1 MVDQQYPLYHPELEH
16 ESCGVGAIVDLS
28 GRATHRT
35 VDQALTIVER
45 LAHRAGSD
53 ALGTTGDGVGIM
65 TQLPHEFFTAWARE
79 EGISLGKPGDYGVGM
94 FFLPEDEV
102 GVSNTCRIFD
112 QLAVSEGI
120 PVLGWRDVPCHPAQL
135 GAGARRTMPRIR
147 QCFLKRPTGIASG
160 SDFDRRLYVLRRVF
174 EKQDTDTYICSLS
187 SRTIVYKGM
196 MLVSQLRSFYDDLQD
211 VRYVSQMAMVH
222 SRFSTNTFPSWSK
235 AHPQRMLLHNG
246 EINTIRGNH
255 DRMKAREETMRS
267 AIMGESMRRVL
278 PVVDPDGSDSQMLD
292 NTLEFLAMNGFPL
305 PLAGMVLLPEPWQGE
320 KDEKPWHDLYRCYA
334 TMMEPWDGPAAIL
347 YSDGD
352 SVCASLDRN
361 GLRPLRCALTDDRR
375 LILSSEA
382 GVLYEENAHIRRRW
396 KLKGGDVLMADLRT
410 GELLESEALKTS
422 YAKQHPYGEWVKQI
436 VRLDD
441 LPEAPVNDKI
451 DDVQILCKAFGYAYE
466 DVQDIILPMAQT
478 GQEPI
483 VSMGADE
490 PLAALSKAHPPL
502 YDYFK
507 QRFAQVTNPPIDALR
522 EACKTDCSIYIGDD
536 GNLLSHDADNCT
548 VLELP
553 SPVLTEAELQR
564 IRNIDHPSF
573 TVRAVSLLYPVNTRL
588 RQAMRDFFAACD
600 AACADGANILIL
612 SDRGVDAGH
621 LAIPSLLA
629 VSALEQH
636 LIHIKKRTK
645 VSVILESGEPRDTH
659 QLAMLI
665 AYGARAVNPYL
676 AHAVIREH
684 LDGEAIQKYNKA
696 LTAGV
701 LKIASKMGVS
711 TLQAYQSAQLFEAVG
726 LDGQF
731 VDQYFTNTPCS
742 LGGRGLH
749 DVESD
754 SRYHHDQAFRNPL
767 HAGLASV
774 GRHKLRTGEG
784 AEEHLYSPRV
794 IHLLQQAVWT
804 NDRAKFDEYAKLVEQ
819 DGPRTIRAS
828 LDFNYGVCN
837 PVPLDE
843 VEPVE
848 RIVRR
853 FKTGAMSYGSI
864 SQEAHECMAKAM
876 NHLGG
881 KSNSGEGGELPE
893 RFGTELNSAIKQVA
907 SGRFGVTREYLL
919 SAREIQIKMAQGAK
933 PGEGGHLPGAKVTES
948 VAKTRC
954 STPGISLI
962 SPPPHHD
969 IYSIEDLA
977 ELIYDLQVACHN
989 PGLCQ
994 ASSAQGAEPRNPGFR
1009 ASCANEGAKIT
1020 VKLVSSTGV
1029 GTIASGVA
1037 KAGAGGILIS
1047 GGEGGTGAAP
1057 MSSVHHAGL
1066 PWEIGLAETHQVLC
1080 RNRLRQ
1086 TVTLETDGKLMSG
1099 HDVAVALL
1107 LGAEEF
1113 GFATA
1118 PLITMGC
1125 RMMRVC
1131 HLGTCPFGVATQD
1144 PELRKR
1150 FVGKPEY
1157 VERFMIFVA
1166 QQLREI
1172 MAWLGARTVNEL
1184 VGRSDL
1190 LKMKDDAEM
1199 DLSALIGFSRNT
1211 HFQPESKYDFKLH
1224 ERMDARLVQDYAP
1237 RPRWRGPRESCPSGS
1252 AERTGASWA
1261 PPGACAFS
1269 PALLDA
1275 IHVQLT
1281 TTDRA
1286 FGALLRGER
1295 HIQAQGC
1302 GGQSFGAFLPRGQS
1316 IALYGVANDYLGKG
1330 LSGGTL
1336 AICPPA
1342 DAVWNPGDT
1351 LIGNVALYGAT
1362 SGHAFIAGMA
1372 GERFA
1377 VRNSGAWAVVEGVGD
1392 HGCEYM
1398 TGGRVVV
1405 LGPVGANFGAGMS
1418 GGIAWVLDEEGMLE
1432 RRVNGGLVRV
1442 HEVTREQAGELRQ
1455 LLEMHLE
1462 ATGSVKA
1469 EAILAD
1475 FEAWLPRFKAVISDE
1490 YLNYL
1495 SDRRSRTEGA
1505 SAVEDK
1511 TRPKPAACSSE
1522 DAGRLKGRRD

>member
-1 MVDQQYPLYHPELEH
+1 MYDQQYPLYHPELEH
-16 ESCGVGAIVDLS
+16 ESCGVGAIADLS

-65 TQLPHEFFTAWARE
+65 TRLPHEFFTAWARE
-79 EGISLGKPGDYGVGM
+79 EGINLGKPGDYGVGM

-102 GVSNTCRIFD
+102 GVQNICRIFD
-112 QLAVSEGI
+112 RLAAAEGI

-147 QCFLKRPTGIASG
+147 QCFLKRPAGIDPGA
-160 SDFDRRLYVLRRVF
+160 DFDRKLYVLRRVF

-267 AIMGESMRRVL
+267 AVMGDAMKRVL

-320 KDEKPWHDLYRCYA
+320 KEVRPWRDLYRYYA

-382 GVLYEENAHIRRRW
+382 GVLFEENAHIRRRW
-396 KLKGGDVLMADLRT
+396 KLKGGDVLMADLQT
-410 GELLESEALKTS
+410 GELLESDALKS
-422 YAKQHPYGEWVKQI
+422 HFAALHPYGEWVKQI
-436 VRLDD
+436 VRLGELPPSALRAATSLGEGGLLPPSVLRAATSLGEGGLLPPSPSGDTSLKEGGQIAP
-441 LPEAPVNDKI
+441 LPEGGGRRPGGVET
-451 DDVQILCKAFGYAYE
+451 LCKAFGYAFE
-466 DVQDIILPMAQT
+466 DIHDVILPMAST
-478 GQEPI
+478 GGEPI
-483 VSMGADE
+483 VSMGADG
-490 PLAALSKAHPPL
+490 PMAALSKAHPPL
-502 YDYFK
+502 FDYFK

-522 EACKTDCSIYIGDD
+522 EVCKTDCSIYIGDD
-536 GNLLSHDADNCT
+536 GNLLSHDAENCA

-553 SPVLTEAELQR
+553 SPVLTGEELRR
-564 IRNIDHPSF
+564 IREIDHPAF
-573 TVRAVSLLYPVNTRL
+573 KVREISLLYPVRTRL
-588 RQAMRDFFAACD
+588 RQAMRTFFAACD
-600 AACADGANILIL
+600 AACRDGVNILIL
-612 SDRGVDAGH
+612 SDRGVDADQ

-636 LIHIKKRTK
+636 LIHIKKRTA
-645 VSVILESGEPRDTH
+645 VSVLLESGEPRDTH

-676 AHAVIREH
+676 AHDIIRREC
-684 LDGEAIQKYNKA
+684 GEAGVENYNKA

-726 LDGQF
+726 LDAQF
-731 VDQYFTNTPCS
+731 VDQYFTNTPCT
-742 LGGRGLH
+742 LGGKGLH
-749 DVESD
+749 DVEAD
-754 SRYHHDQAFRNPL
+754 SRHWHDAAFQNPIR
-767 HAGLASV
+767 AGLPSV
-774 GRHKLRTGEG
+774 GRHRLRSGDQ
-784 AEEHLYSPRV
+784 AEEHLYSPEV

-804 NDRAKFDEYAKLVEQ
+804 NDRAKFDAYAARVEH

-828 LDFNYGVCN
+828 LDFRYDLCN
-837 PVPLDE
+837 PIPIEE

-848 RIVRR
+848 QIVKR
-853 FKTGAMSYGSI
+853 FRTGAMSYGSI
-864 SQEAHECMAKAM
+864 SKEAHECMAEAM
-876 NHLGG
+876 NRLGG
-881 KSNSGEGGELPE
+881 RSNSGEGGELKE
-893 RFGTELNSAIKQVA
+893 RFGTDLNSAIKQVA
-907 SGRFGVTREYLL
+907 SGRFGVTRDYLL
-919 SAREIQIKMAQGAK
+919 SAKEIQIKMAQGAK

-954 STPGISLI
+954 ATPGISLI

-977 ELIYDLQVACHN
+977 ELIYDLQ
-989 PGLCQ
+989 
-994 ASSAQGAEPRNPGFR
+994 
-1009 ASCANEGAKIT
+1009 CANEDAKVT

-1107 LGAEEF
+1107 LGAEQF

-1131 HLGTCPFGVATQD
+1131 HLGTCPFGVATQN
-1144 PELRKR
+1144 PELRRR
-1150 FVGKPEY
+1150 FVGRPEY
-1157 VERFMIFVA
+1157 VERFMIFIA
-1166 QQLREI
+1166 EQLREI
-1172 MAWLGARTVNEL
+1172 MARLGARTVDEL

-1190 LKMKDDAEM
+1190 LKMKEGAPI
-1199 DLSALIGFSRNT
+1199 DLSDLIGFARNI
-1211 HFQPESKYDFKLH
+1211 HVQPESRHDFALN
-1224 ERMDARLVQDYAP
+1224 ERADARLIQN
-1237 RPRWRGPRESCPSGS
+1237 
-1252 AERTGASWA
+1252 
-1261 PPGACAFS
+1261 
-1269 PALLDA
+1269 
-1275 IHVQLT
+1275 HVHLT

-1286 FGALLRGER
+1286 FGTLLKGER

-1302 GGQSFGAFLPRGQS
+1302 GGQSFGAFLPKGQS

-1342 DAVWNPGDT
+1342 DAVWNQSDT

-1362 SGHAFIAGMA
+1362 SGYAFIAGTA

-1398 TGGRVVV
+1398 TGGRVAV
-1405 LGPVGANFGAGMS
+1405 LGPVGDNFGAGMS
-1418 GGIAWVLDEEGMLE
+1418 GGIAWVLDEAGTLE
-1432 RRVNGGLVRV
+1432 SHINSGLVRV
-1442 HEVTREQAGELRQ
+1442 HAVTPEQAAELRQ
-1455 LLEMHLE
+1455 LLEMH
-1462 ATGSVKA
+1462 ARHTDSRRTA
-1469 EAILAD
+1469 DILAD
-1475 FEAWLPRFKAVISDE
+1475 FDAWLTKFRAVISDE
-1490 YLNYL
+1490 YLDYL
-1495 SDRRSRTEGA
+1495 NRR
-1505 SAVEDK
+1505 V
-1511 TRPKPAACSSE
+1511 
-1522 DAGRLKGRRD
+1522 

>member
-1 MVDQQYPLYHPELEH
+1 MRDRQYPLYHEEMEH
-16 ESCGVGAIVDLS
+16 ESCGVGAIADLS
-28 GRATHRT
+28 GKSTHRT
-35 VDQALTIVER
+35 VDQALSIVER

-65 TQLPHEFFTAWARE
+65 TNLPHALFAAWAQE
-79 EGISLGKPGDYGVGM
+79 EGILLGQPGDYGVGM

-102 GVSNTCRIFD
+102 GVQNICRIFE
-112 QLAVSEGI
+112 QLARSEGFQ
-120 PVLGWRDVPCHPAQL
+120 VLGWRNVPCHPAQL
-135 GAGARRTMPRIR
+135 GAGARRTMPCIR
-147 QCFLKRPTGIASG
+147 QCFLKRPEEIAAG
-160 SDFDRRLYVLRRVF
+160 QDFDRRLYVLRRLF

-187 SRTIVYKGM
+187 CRTIVYKGM

-211 VRYVSQMAMVH
+211 VRYVSRMAMVH

-267 AIMGESMRRVL
+267 PVMGEEMQRVL
-278 PVVDPDGSDSQMLD
+278 PVIQEEGSDSQMLD
-292 NTLEFLAMNGFPL
+292 NTLEFLHMNGLPL
-305 PLAGMVLLPEPWQGE
+305 SLAGMILLPEPWQGQN
-320 KDEKPWHDLYRCYA
+320 KQTPWRDLYRYYA

-352 SVCASLDRN
+352 TVCASLDRN
-361 GLRPLRCALTDDRR
+361 GLRPLRCALTDDKR

-382 GVLYEENAHIRRRW
+382 GVLFEENAHIVRRW
-396 KLKGGDVLMADLRT
+396 KLKSGDVLEANLHT
-410 GELLESEALKTS
+410 GELLESEAVKTR
-422 YAKQHPYGEWVKQI
+422 YAEAWPYSDWMKHM

-441 LPEAPVNDKI
+441 LPPEEKTPAALDKES
-451 DDVQILCKAFGYAYE
+451 QTRLCRAFHCTFE
-466 DVQDIILPMAQT
+466 DVQDILLPMAKN
-478 GQEPI
+478 GAEPI

-490 PLAALSKAHPPL
+490 PIAALSKTHPSL
-502 YDYFK
+502 FDYFK

-522 EACKTDCSIYIGDD
+522 EEIKTDCSIYVGDD
-536 GNLLSHDADNCT
+536 GNLLSDGADNCT

-553 SPVLTEAELQR
+553 SPVLTEQELAR
-564 IRNIDHPSF
+564 IRRMDHPAF
-573 TVRAVSLLYPVNTRL
+573 AVRTVSLLYEKDQSL
-588 RQAMRDFFAACD
+588 RQALDGFFAVCDQACRD
-600 AACADGANILIL
+600 KINILVL
-612 SDRGVDAGH
+612 SDRGVDADH

-636 LIHIKKRTK
+636 LIRIKKRTA
-645 VSVILESGEPRDTH
+645 VSVILESGEPRDVH
-659 QLAMLI
+659 HLALLI

-676 AHAVIREH
+676 AHDCIRSLCQKGRIDKTPEEAVS
-684 LDGEAIQKYNKA
+684 DYNKA

-726 LDGQF
+726 LDGQM
-731 VDQYFTNTPCS
+731 VDTFFSNTPHV
-742 LGGRGLH
+742 LGGTDLSK
-749 DVESD
+749 VEAD
-754 SRYHHDQAFRNPL
+754 SRFHHQAAF
-767 HAGLASV
+767 AGLSAGLPSI
-774 GRHKLRTGEG
+774 GAHKLRTGEG
-784 AEEHLYSPRV
+784 TEEHLYSPET

-804 NDRAKFDEYAKLVEQ
+804 DSRDLFDQYAERVENE
-819 DGPRTIRAS
+819 GPRTIRSMLTFRYEACR
-828 LDFNYGVCN
+828 GI
-837 PVPLDE
+837 PLDQ
-843 VEPVE
+843 VESAAE
-848 RIVRR
+848 IVKR
-853 FKTGAMSYGSI
+853 FRTGAMSYGSI
-864 SQEAHECMAKAM
+864 SQEAHECMARAM

-881 KSNSGEGGELPE
+881 RSNSGEGGELPE
-893 RFGTELNSAIKQVA
+893 RYGTNLNSAIKQVA

-919 SAREIQIKMAQGAK
+919 SAKEIQIKMAQGAK
-933 PGEGGHLPGAKVTES
+933 PGEGGHLPGAKVTGS

-977 ELIYDLQVACHN
+977 ELIYDLQ
-989 PGLCQ
+989 
-994 ASSAQGAEPRNPGFR
+994 
-1009 ASCANEGAKIT
+1009 CANEQAKIT

-1066 PWEIGLAETHQVLC
+1066 PWEIGLAEAHQVLC

-1086 TVTLETDGKLMSG
+1086 KVTLETDGKLMTG
-1099 HDVAVALL
+1099 HDVMVALL

-1131 HLGTCPFGVATQD
+1131 HLGTCPFGIATQN

-1150 FVGKPEY
+1150 FAGKPEY
-1157 VERFMIFVA
+1157 VERFMLFIA
-1166 QQLREI
+1166 EQLREI
-1172 MAWLGARTVNEL
+1172 MAGLGARTVNEL

-1190 LKMKDDAEM
+1190 LKMKPDAAM
-1199 DLSALIGFSRNT
+1199 DLSDLIGFARNT
-1211 HFQPESKYDFKLH
+1211 HSQPEAKHDFHL
-1224 ERMDARLVQDYAP
+1224 
-1237 RPRWRGPRESCPSGS
+1237 S
-1252 AERTGASWA
+1252 ERTDIRL
-1261 PPGACAFS
+1261 FQN
-1269 PALLDA
+1269 
-1275 IHVQLT
+1275 HVQLM

-1286 FGALLRGER
+1286 FGSMLKGDRCV
-1295 HIQAQGC
+1295 QAQGC
-1302 GGQSFGAFLPRGQS
+1302 GGQSFGAFLPAGQE
-1316 IALYGVANDYLGKG
+1316 ITLYGVANDYLGKG
-1330 LSGGTL
+1330 LSGGTI
-1336 AICPPA
+1336 AVCPPV
-1342 DAVWNPGDT
+1342 DSLWKPEDT

-1362 SGHAFIAGMA
+1362 SGYTFIAGRA

-1377 VRNSGAWAVVEGVGD
+1377 VRNSGVRAVVEGLGD

-1398 TGGRVVV
+1398 TGGRVAV
-1405 LGPVGANFGAGMS
+1405 LGKVGDNFAAGMS
-1418 GGIAWVLDEEGMLE
+1418 GGIAWVLDEYDTLKNCLNPGHVKMYPVPPDQANELNRLLQM
-1432 RRVNGGLVRV
+1432 
-1442 HEVTREQAGELRQ
+1442 HEK
-1455 LLEMHLE
+1455 
-1462 ATGSVKA
+1462 ATGSKLVK
-1469 EAILAD
+1469 EILSD
-1475 FEAWLPRFKAVISDE
+1475 FEAWLPKFRAVISDE

-1495 SDRRSRTEGA
+1495 KGA
-1505 SAVEDK
+1505 
-1511 TRPKPAACSSE
+1511 
-1522 DAGRLKGRRD
+1522 

>member
-1 MVDQQYPLYHPELEH
+1 MYDQQYPLYHPEMEH
-16 ESCGVGAIVDLS
+16 ESCGVGAVVDLS

-65 TQLPHEFFTAWARE
+65 TQLPHEFFSAWARE
-79 EGISLGKPGDYGVGM
+79 EGISLEGPGDYGVGM

-102 GVSNTCRIFD
+102 ASQNVCRIFD
-112 QLAVSEGI
+112 QLAASEGMA
-120 PVLGWRDVPCHPAQL
+120 VLGWRDVPCHPAQL

-147 QCFLKRPTGIASG
+147 QCFIKRPQDAERGI
-160 SDFDRRLYVLRRVF
+160 DFDRRLYVLRRVF

-187 SRTIVYKGM
+187 SRTVVYKGM

-211 VRYVSQMAMVH
+211 VRYVSKMAMVH

-235 AHPQRMLLHNG
+235 AHPQRFLLHNG

-267 AIMGESMRRVL
+267 AVMGDAMKRVL
-278 PVVDPDGSDSQMLD
+278 PVVEEGGSDSQMLD

-320 KDEKPWHDLYRCYA
+320 REEKPWHDLYRYYA

-347 YSDGD
+347 YSDGE

-361 GLRPLRCALTDDRR
+361 GLRPLRCAVTDDGR

-382 GVLYEENAHIRRRW
+382 GVLFEENAHIRRRW
-396 KLKGGDVLMADLRT
+396 KLKSGDVLMADLKS
-410 GELLESEALKTS
+410 GKLLESEALKTHFAS
-422 YAKQHPYGEWVKQI
+422 LHPYGEWVKNI
-436 VRLDD
+436 VGLDD
-441 LPEAPVNDKI
+441 LPAAPAPGGETDT
-451 DDVQILCKAFGYAYE
+451 QTLLRAFGYAWEDIE
-466 DVQDIILPMAQT
+466 DVILPMAEK

-490 PLAALSKAHPPL
+490 PLAALSKCHPPL

-522 EACKTDCSIYIGDD
+522 EKCKTDCSIYIGDD
-536 GNLLSHDADNCT
+536 GNLLSGEMDNCT

-553 SPVLTEAELQR
+553 SPVLTGEELER
-564 IRNIDHPSF
+564 IRRIDHPAFSV
-573 TVRAVSLLYPVNTRL
+573 TEISLLYPVDTRL
-588 RQAMRDFFAACD
+588 GRAMGDFFAKCD
-600 AACADGANILIL
+600 RACADGANILIL
-612 SDRGVDAGH
+612 SDKGVDASH

-636 LIHIKKRTK
+636 LIHVKKRTK

-659 QLAMLI
+659 HLAMLI
-665 AYGARAVNPYL
+665 AYGARAVCPYL
-676 AHAVIREH
+676 AHAVIRESMG
-684 LDGEAIQKYNKA
+684 DEGVESYDRA

-731 VDQYFTNTPCS
+731 VEKYFTNTPCT
-742 LGGRGLH
+742 LGGKGLH
-749 DVESD
+749 DVEEG
-754 SRYHHDQAFRNPL
+754 SRFYHRAAFESAVER
-767 HAGLASV
+767 GLPSV
-774 GRHKLRTGEG
+774 GRHRLRTGEG

-794 IHLLQQAVWT
+794 IHLLQQAAWT
-804 NDRAKFDEYAKLVEQ
+804 NDRAKFDEYAALVENE
-819 DGPRTIRAS
+819 GPRTIRS
-828 LDFNYGVCN
+828 MLDFRYEVCRS
-837 PVPLDE
+837 VPLDE
-843 VEPVE
+843 VEPTE
-848 RIVRR
+848 SIVKR

-864 SQEAHECMAKAM
+864 SREAHECMARAM

-893 RFGTELNSAIKQVA
+893 RYGTELNSAIKQVA

-919 SAREIQIKMAQGAK
+919 SAKEIQIKMAQGAK

-948 VAKTRC
+948 VARTRC

-977 ELIYDLQVACHN
+977 ELIYDLQCVGEDA
-989 PGLCQ
+989 
-994 ASSAQGAEPRNPGFR
+994 R
-1009 ASCANEGAKIT
+1009 IT

-1057 MSSVHHAGL
+1057 LSSVHHAGL

-1086 TVTLETDGKLMSG
+1086 TVTLETDGKLMTG

-1131 HLGTCPFGVATQD
+1131 QVGTCPFGVATQD

-1150 FVGKPEY
+1150 FRGRPEY
-1157 VERFMIFVA
+1157 VERFMVFVA

-1172 MAWLGARTVNEL
+1172 MARLGARTVNEL

-1190 LKMKDDAEM
+1190 LKMKDGAEM
-1199 DLSALIGFSRNT
+1199 DLGALIGFARNT
-1211 HFQPESKYDFKLH
+1211 HVQAEARHDFKLH
-1224 ERMDARLVQDYAP
+1224 ERMDARLIQD
-1237 RPRWRGPRESCPSGS
+1237 
-1252 AERTGASWA
+1252 
-1261 PPGACAFS
+1261 
-1269 PALLDA
+1269 
-1275 IHVQLT
+1275 HVQLT

-1286 FGALLRGER
+1286 FGTLLKGDR

-1302 GGQSFGAFLPRGQS
+1302 GGQSFGAFLPKGQS
-1316 IALYGVANDYLGKG
+1316 ITLYGVANDYLGKG

-1336 AICPPA
+1336 AVCPSA
-1342 DAVWNPGDT
+1342 DAVWNGSDA

-1362 SGHAFIAGMA
+1362 SGYAFIAGTA

-1398 TGGRVVV
+1398 TGGRVAV
-1405 LGPVGANFGAGMS
+1405 LGVVGDNFGAGMS
-1418 GGIAWVLDEEGMLE
+1418 GGIAWVLDEDGKLE
-1432 RRVNGGLVRV
+1432 SRINGGLVKA
-1442 HEVTREQAGELRQ
+1442 HAVTKEQSGELKGLLEKHFEMTGSAKAGE
-1455 LLEMHLE
+1455 
-1462 ATGSVKA
+1462 
-1469 EAILAD
+1469 ILSD
-1475 FEAWLPRFKAVISDE
+1475 FEAWLPRFRAVISDE
-1490 YLNYL
+1490 YLSCL
-1495 SDRRSRTEGA
+1495 
-1505 SAVEDK
+1505 
-1511 TRPKPAACSSE
+1511 
-1522 DAGRLKGRRD
+1522 GRRE

>member
-1 MVDQQYPLYHPELEH
+1 MYDQQYPLYHPELEH

-65 TQLPHEFFTAWARE
+65 TRLPYEFFTAWARE

-102 GVSNTCRIFD
+102 GVSNICRIFD

-120 PVLGWRDVPCHPAQL
+120 SVLGWRDVPCHPAQL

-147 QCFLKRPTGIASG
+147 QCFLKRPADVAPGV
-160 SDFDRRLYVLRRVF
+160 DFDRKLYILRRVF

-235 AHPQRMLLHNG
+235 AHPQRFLLHNG

-267 AIMGESMRRVL
+267 AVMGESMRRVL
-278 PVVDPDGSDSQMLD
+278 PVVDPNGSDSQMLD

-320 KDEKPWHDLYRCYA
+320 KDQKPWHDLYRYYA

-361 GLRPLRCALTDDRR
+361 GLRPLRCAMTDDRR

-382 GVLYEENAHIRRRW
+382 GVLFEENAHIRRRW
-396 KLKGGDVLMADLRT
+396 KLKGGDVLMANLHT
-410 GELLESEALKTS
+410 GELLESEALKFRF
-422 YAKQHPYGEWVKQI
+422 AKERPYGEWVKQI

-441 LPEAPVNDKI
+441 LPAACSKGKV
-451 DDVQILCKAFGYAYE
+451 DDAETLCKAFGYAYE
-466 DVQDIILPMAQT
+466 DVQDVILPMAET

-522 EACKTDCSIYIGDD
+522 EECKTDCSIYIGDD
-536 GNLLSHDADNCT
+536 GNLLSHDSDNCT

-553 SPVLTEAELQR
+553 SPVLTEAELWR
-564 IRNIDHPSF
+564 IRDFDHPAF
-573 TVRAVSLLYPVNTRL
+573 KVREISLLYPVKTRL

-600 AACADGANILIL
+600 TACAGGANILIL
-612 SDRGVDAGH
+612 SDRGVAAGH

-665 AYGARAVNPYL
+665 AYGARAVCPYL
-676 AHAVIREH
+676 AHAVIREN
-684 LDGEAIQKYNKA
+684 LSPNAIENYNQA

-711 TLQAYQSAQLFEAVG
+711 TLQAYQSAQLFETVG
-726 LDGQF
+726 LDEQF
-731 VDQYFTNTPCS
+731 VDQYFTNTPTT
-742 LGGRGLH
+742 LGGKGLH
-749 DVESD
+749 DVEAD
-754 SRYHHDQAFRNPL
+754 SRYWHDQAFLNPIQASL
-767 HAGLASV
+767 PSV
-774 GRHKLRTGEG
+774 GRHKLRTGEN
-784 AEEHLYSPRV
+784 AEEHLYSPKV

-804 NDRAKFDEYAKLVEQ
+804 DDKAKFDEYAALVERE
-819 DGPRTIRAS
+819 GPRTIRAS
-828 LDFNYGVCN
+828 LDFNYEVCQ
-837 PVPLDE
+837 PVPIDE
-843 VEPVE
+843 VEPVGS
-848 RIVRR
+848 IVRR

-864 SQEAHECMAKAM
+864 SQEAHECMAVAM
-876 NHLGG
+876 NRLGG
-881 KSNSGEGGELPE
+881 RSNSGEGGELPE

-907 SGRFGVTREYLL
+907 SGRFGVTRDYLL
-919 SAREIQIKMAQGAK
+919 SAKEIQIKMAQGAK

-977 ELIYDLQVACHN
+977 ELIYDLQCT
-989 PGLCQ
+989 
-994 ASSAQGAEPRNPGFR
+994 
-1009 ASCANEGAKIT
+1009 NEDAKIT

-1131 HLGTCPFGVATQD
+1131 QLGTCPFGVATQN

-1150 FVGKPEY
+1150 FIGKPEY

-1172 MAWLGARTVNEL
+1172 MAKLGARTVNEL

-1190 LKMKDDAEM
+1190 LKMKDGSLM

-1211 HFQPESKYDFKLH
+1211 HVQPESRHDFRLQ
-1224 ERMDARLVQDYAP
+1224 ERMDARLLQN
-1237 RPRWRGPRESCPSGS
+1237 
-1252 AERTGASWA
+1252 
-1261 PPGACAFS
+1261 
-1269 PALLDA
+1269 
-1275 IHVQLT
+1275 HVQLT

-1286 FGALLRGER
+1286 FGTLLKGER

-1302 GGQSFGAFLPRGQS
+1302 GGQSFGAFLPKGQS
-1316 IALYGVANDYLGKG
+1316 VALYGVANDYLGKG

-1342 DAVWNPGDT
+1342 DAVWNPRDT

-1362 SGHAFIAGMA
+1362 SGYAFIAGMA

-1398 TGGRVVV
+1398 TGGRVAV
-1405 LGPVGANFGAGMS
+1405 LGSVGDNFGAGMS
-1418 GGIAWVLDEEGMLE
+1418 GGIAWVLDEDGTLE
-1432 RRVNGGLVRV
+1432 QHINSGLVKV
-1442 HEVTREQAGELRQ
+1442 HDLPHEQAVELRQ
-1455 LLEMHLE
+1455 LLEMHARHTDSCRAME
-1462 ATGSVKA
+1462 
-1469 EAILAD
+1469 ILAD
-1475 FEAWLPRFKAVISDE
+1475 FEKWLPCFKAVISDE
-1490 YLNYL
+1490 YLDYL
-1495 SDRRSRTEGA
+1495 SRREA
-1505 SAVEDK
+1505 
-1511 TRPKPAACSSE
+1511 
-1522 DAGRLKGRRD
+1522 

>member
-1 MVDQQYPLYHPELEH
+1 MYDRQYPLYHPELEH

-35 VDQALTIVER
+35 VDQALRIVER

-65 TQLPHEFFTAWARE
+65 TQLPHALFRAWAQE
-79 EGISLGKPGDYGVGM
+79 EGISLGSPGDYGVGM

-102 GVSNTCRIFD
+102 GIQNVCRIFE
-112 QLAVSEGI
+112 QLAATEGLN
-120 PVLGWRDVPCHPAQL
+120 VLGWRDVPCHPAQL

-147 QCFLKRPTGIASG
+147 QCFLKRPGDVLPG
-160 SDFDRRLYVLRRVF
+160 VDFDRRLYVLRRVF

-196 MLVSQLRSFYDDLQD
+196 MLVAQLRSFYDDLQD
-211 VRYVSQMAMVH
+211 VRFVSQMAMVH

-235 AHPQRMLLHNG
+235 AHPQRFLLHNG

-267 AIMGESMRRVL
+267 AMMGDSMKRVL
-278 PVVDPDGSDSQMLD
+278 PVVDEGGSDSQMLD

-305 PLAGMVLLPEPWQGE
+305 PLAGMVLLPEPWQNSKTE
-320 KDEKPWHDLYRCYA
+320 TPWRDLYRYYA

-347 YSDGD
+347 YSDGNC
-352 SVCASLDRN
+352 VCASLDRN
-361 GLRPLRCALTDDRR
+361 GLRPLRCATTDDNR

-382 GVLYEENAHIRRRW
+382 GVLFEENAHIRRRW
-396 KLKGGDVLMADLRT
+396 KLKAGDVLMADLKT
-410 GELLESEALKTS
+410 GLLLESDALKTS
-422 YAKQHPYGEWVKQI
+422 FARQYPYGEWVKQI
-436 VRLDD
+436 VRLEQLPPSALRAATSFGEGDKEGSLTEGAGAKRPRESAGPD
-441 LPEAPVNDKI
+441 LDT
-451 DDVQILCKAFGYAYE
+451 LCRAFGYAWE
-466 DVQDIILPMAQT
+466 DVQDVVLPMAES
-478 GQEPI
+478 GAEPI

-490 PLAALSKAHPPL
+490 PIAALSKAHPSL
-502 YDYFK
+502 FDYFK

-522 EACKTDCSIYIGDD
+522 EACKTDETIYIGDD
-536 GNLLSHDADNCT
+536 GNLLSRDPDNCA

-553 SPVLTEAELQR
+553 TPVLTEEELQR
-564 IRNIDHPSF
+564 IRAIDHPAF
-573 TVRAVSLLYPVNTRL
+573 CVGEVSLLYPKEQRL
-588 RQAMRDFFAACD
+588 RAALGNFFRACD
-600 AACADGANILIL
+600 AACQDGVNILIL
-612 SDRGVDAGH
+612 SDRGLDADR

-636 LIHIKKRTK
+636 LIRIKKRTA
-645 VSVILESGEPRDTH
+645 VSVILESGEPRDVH
-659 QLAMLI
+659 HMAMLV
-665 AYGARAVNPYL
+665 AFGARAVNPYL
-676 AHAVIREH
+676 AHDVIREQ
-684 LDGEAIQKYNKA
+684 LSEEAIPNYNRA
-696 LTAGV
+696 LTAGI

-726 LDGQF
+726 LDETF
-731 VDQYFTNTPCS
+731 VAQYFTNTPCV
-742 LGGRGLH
+742 LGGVNLST
-749 DVESD
+749 VEAD
-754 SRYHHDQAFRNPL
+754 SRFHHDSAFLDPVR
-767 HAGLASV
+767 AGLPSV
-774 GRHKLRTGEG
+774 GRHRLRTGEG
-784 AEEHLYSPRV
+784 AEEHLYSPQV
-794 IHLLQQAVWT
+794 IHALQQAVWT
-804 NDRAKFDEYAKLVEQ
+804 DDAAKFDEYAALVEN
-819 DGPRTIRAS
+819 DGPRTIS
-828 LDFNYGVCN
+828 GMLDFNYDVCN
-837 PVPLDE
+837 SISLDE

-848 RIVRR
+848 DIVKR
-853 FKTGAMSYGSI
+853 FRTGAMSYGSI
-864 SQEAHECMAKAM
+864 SQEAHECMAIAM
-876 NHLGG
+876 NRLGG
-881 KSNSGEGGELPE
+881 RSNSGEGGELPE

-907 SGRFGVTREYLL
+907 SGRFGVTRDYLL

-977 ELIYDLQVACHN
+977 ELIYDLQ
-989 PGLCQ
+989 
-994 ASSAQGAEPRNPGFR
+994 
-1009 ASCANEGAKIT
+1009 CANEDAKIT

-1066 PWEIGLAETHQVLC
+1066 PWEIGLAESHQVLC
-1080 RNRLRQ
+1080 RNGLRQ
-1086 TVTLETDGKLMSG
+1086 TVTLETDGKLMTG

-1107 LGAEEF
+1107 LGAEQF

-1131 HLGTCPFGVATQD
+1131 HLGTCPFGVATQN

-1150 FVGKPEY
+1150 FIGKPEY
-1157 VERFMIFVA
+1157 VERFMRFIA
-1166 QQLREI
+1166 GQLREI
-1172 MAWLGARTVNEL
+1172 MAKLGAKTVDEL

-1190 LKMKDDAEM
+1190 LKMKDGSAM
-1199 DLSALIGFSRNT
+1199 DLSGLIGFARNI
-1211 HFQPESKYDFKLH
+1211 HFRAESKHGFALH
-1224 ERMDARLVQDYAP
+1224 ERTDARLIQN
-1237 RPRWRGPRESCPSGS
+1237 
-1252 AERTGASWA
+1252 
-1261 PPGACAFS
+1261 
-1269 PALLDA
+1269 
-1275 IHVQLT
+1275 HVQLT

-1286 FGALLRGER
+1286 FGTLLKGER
-1295 HIQAQGC
+1295 SIQAQGC
-1302 GGQSFGAFLPRGQS
+1302 GGQSFGAFLPKGQS
-1316 IALYGVANDYLGKG
+1316 VALYGVANDYLGKG

-1336 AICPPA
+1336 AVCPPV
-1342 DAVWNPGDT
+1342 DAVWNENDT

-1362 SGHAFIAGMA
+1362 SGYAFIAGMA

-1398 TGGRVVV
+1398 TGGRVAV
-1405 LGPVGANFGAGMS
+1405 LGPVGDNFGAGMS
-1418 GGIAWVLDEEGMLE
+1418 GGIAWVLDADGALAGCI
-1432 RRVNGGLVRV
+1432 NGGLV
-1442 HEVTREQAGELRQ
+1442 HLYDVTPEQAKELHR
-1455 LLEMHLE
+1455 LLEAH
-1462 ATGSVKA
+1462 AQYTNSRKA
-1469 EAILAD
+1469 VTILSAFD
-1475 FEAWLPRFKAVISDE
+1475 LWLKRFKAVISDE
-1490 YLNYL
+1490 YLRYIK
-1495 SDRRSRTEGA
+1495 EG
-1505 SAVEDK
+1505 
-1511 TRPKPAACSSE
+1511 
-1522 DAGRLKGRRD
+1522 

>member
-1 MVDQQYPLYHPELEH
+1 MRDQFYPLYRPEMEH
-16 ESCGVGAIVDLS
+16 ESCGVGAVVDLN

-65 TQLPHEFFTAWARE
+65 TQLPHQLFQVWARE
-79 EGISLGKPGDYGVGM
+79 EGISLGRPGDYGVGM
-94 FFLPEDEV
+94 FFFPEDEV
-102 GVSNTCRIFD
+102 AVSNIRRIFE
-112 QLAVSEGI
+112 QLAVSEGLD
-120 PVLGWRDVPCHPAQL
+120 VLGWRSVPCHPAQL
-135 GAGARRTMPRIR
+135 GAGARRTMPQIL
-147 QCFLKRPTGIASG
+147 QCFLKRPGDVMPGI
-160 SDFDRRLYVLRRVF
+160 DFDRRLYVLRRVF

-196 MLVSQLRSFYDDLQD
+196 MLVGQLRSFYDDLQD
-211 VRYVSQMAMVH
+211 ARYMSRMAMVH

-235 AHPQRMLLHNG
+235 AHPQRFLLHNG

-267 AIMGESMRRVL
+267 AVMGDSMRRVL
-278 PVVDPDGSDSQMLD
+278 PVVDSEGSDSQMLD

-305 PLAGMVLLPEPWQGE
+305 PLAGMILLPEPWQGE
-320 KDEKPWHDLYRCYA
+320 RERKPWHDLYRYYA

-347 YSDGD
+347 YSDGE

-361 GLRPLRCALTDDRR
+361 GLRPLRCALTDDNR

-382 GVLYEENAHIRRRW
+382 GVLFEENAHIRRRW
-396 KLKGGDVLMADLRT
+396 KLKAGDVLMADLKS
-410 GELLESEALKTS
+410 GELLESEALKRHF
-422 YAKQHPYGEWVKQI
+422 AQMNPYDRWVRQI
-436 VRLDD
+436 VRLED
-441 LPEAPVNDKI
+441 LPEVITQAGTNDI
-451 DDVQILCKAFGYAYE
+451 DALLKAFGYAFE
-466 DVQDIILPMAQT
+466 DVRDVVLPMAELGT
-478 GQEPI
+478 EPI

-502 YDYFK
+502 FDYFK

-536 GNLLSHDADNCT
+536 GNLLSQDPDNCA

-553 SPVLTEAELQR
+553 TPVLTEEELEKVR
-564 IRNIDHPSF
+564 SIHHPAF
-573 TVRAVSLLYPVNTRL
+573 HVRTVSLLYPVKTRL
-588 RQAMRDFFAACD
+588 RQALKSFFEACD
-600 AACADGANILIL
+600 AACRDGVNILIL
-612 SDRGVDAGH
+612 SDRGVDEGH

-636 LIHIKKRTK
+636 LIHIKKRTA
-645 VSVILESGEPRDTH
+645 VSVVLESGEPRDTH
-659 QLAMLI
+659 QLAMLV

-676 AHAVIREH
+676 AHDIIRREC
-684 LDGEAIQKYNKA
+684 GFAGIQKYNEA
-696 LTAGV
+696 LVAGI

-726 LDGQF
+726 LDRQF
-731 VDQYFTNTPCS
+731 VDQYFTNTPVA
-742 LGGRGLH
+742 LGGRNLSE
-749 DVESD
+749 VEAD
-754 SRYHHDQAFRNPL
+754 SRYHHDRAFGDPL
-767 HAGLASV
+767 GQGLSSV
-774 GRHKLRTGEG
+774 GRHKLRTGPQ
-784 AEEHLYSPRV
+784 AEEHLYSPEV

-804 NDRAKFDEYAKLVEQ
+804 NDRAKFDEYALKVAS

-828 LDFNYGVCN
+828 LDFRYDLCQ
-837 PVPLDE
+837 PISLSE
-843 VEPVE
+843 VESVE
-848 RIVRR
+848 QILRR
-853 FKTGAMSYGSI
+853 FRTGAMSYGSI
-864 SQEAHECMAKAM
+864 SQEAHECLAKAM

-881 KSNSGEGGELPE
+881 RSNSGEGGELRE
-893 RFGTELNSAIKQVA
+893 RFGTALNSAIKQVA
-907 SGRFGVTREYLL
+907 SGRFGVTRDYLL

-933 PGEGGHLPGAKVTES
+933 PGEGGHLPGAKVTKQ
-948 VAKTRC
+948 VAETRC
-954 STPGISLI
+954 ATPGISLI

-977 ELIYDLQVACHN
+977 ELIYDLQ
-989 PGLCQ
+989 
-994 ASSAQGAEPRNPGFR
+994 
-1009 ASCANEGAKIT
+1009 CANEDAKVT

-1080 RNRLRQ
+1080 RNGLRQ

-1118 PLITMGC
+1118 PLIALGC

-1131 HLGTCPFGVATQD
+1131 QLGTCPFGVATQD
-1144 PELRKR
+1144 PVLRRR

-1157 VERFMIFVA
+1157 VERFMIFIA

-1172 MAWLGARTVNEL
+1172 MARLGARTVDEL

-1190 LKMKDDAEM
+1190 LRMKADAPL
-1199 DLSALIGFSRNT
+1199 DLSDLIGFARNI
-1211 HFQPESKYDFKLH
+1211 HVQGEARHDFRLY
-1224 ERMDARLVQDYAP
+1224 ERTDARLIQD
-1237 RPRWRGPRESCPSGS
+1237 
-1252 AERTGASWA
+1252 
-1261 PPGACAFS
+1261 
-1269 PALLDA
+1269 
-1275 IHVQLT
+1275 HVQLT

-1286 FGALLRGER
+1286 FGTLLKGDR

-1302 GGQSFGAFLPRGQS
+1302 GGQSFGAFLPKGQS
-1316 IALYGVANDYLGKG
+1316 ITLYGVANDYLGKG

-1336 AICPPA
+1336 AIRPPV
-1342 DAVWNPGDT
+1342 DAVWDRRDV
-1351 LIGNVALYGAT
+1351 LIGNVSLYGAT
-1362 SGHAFIAGMA
+1362 SGYAFIAGMA

-1398 TGGRVVV
+1398 TGGRVAV
-1405 LGPVGANFGAGMS
+1405 LGSVGDNFGAGMS
-1418 GGIAWVLDEEGMLE
+1418 GGIAWVLDAEGTLAE
-1432 RRVNGGLVRV
+1432 HINGGLVNV
-1442 HEVTREQAGELRQ
+1442 HELTHEQTVELRG
-1455 LLEMHLE
+1455 LMEMHVRY
-1462 ATGSVKA
+1462 TDSRIGMD
-1469 EAILAD
+1469 ILAN
-1475 FEAWLPRFKAVISDE
+1475 FESYLPKFRAVISDE
-1490 YLNYL
+1490 YL
-1495 SDRRSRTEGA
+1495 DH
-1505 SAVEDK
+1505 
-1511 TRPKPAACSSE
+1511 
-1522 DAGRLKGRRD
+1522 LKGRV

>member
-1 MVDQQYPLYHPELEH
+1 MYDPHYPLYHPELEH

-65 TQLPHEFFTAWARE
+65 TRLPHEFFTAWARE
-79 EGISLGKPGDYGVGM
+79 EGIYLGKPGDYGVGM

-102 GVSNTCRIFD
+102 GVQNICRIFD
-112 QLAVSEGI
+112 RLAASEGLC
-120 PVLGWRDVPCHPAQL
+120 VLGWRDVPCHPAQL

-147 QCFLKRPTGIASG
+147 QCFLKRPADINPGV
-160 SDFDRRLYVLRRVF
+160 DFDRRLYILRRVF

-187 SRTIVYKGM
+187 SRTVVYKGM

-211 VRYVSQMAMVH
+211 VRFVSQMAMVH

-235 AHPQRMLLHNG
+235 AHPQRFLLHNG

-267 AIMGESMRRVL
+267 AVMEDAMKRVL
-278 PVVDPDGSDSQMLD
+278 PVVDPEGSDSQMLD
-292 NTLEFLAMNGFPL
+292 NTLEFLAMNGFAL

-320 KDEKPWHDLYRCYA
+320 KEAKPWNGLYRYYA

-382 GVLYEENAHIRRRW
+382 GVLFEESAHIRRRW

-410 GELLESEALKTS
+410 GALLESDALK
-422 YAKQHPYGEWVKQI
+422 AQFAGAHPYGEWVRQI
-436 VRLDD
+436 VRLED
-441 LPEAPVNDKI
+441 LPEARIETRI
-451 DDVQILCKAFGYAYE
+451 DDVEALCKAFGYAWE
-466 DVQDIILPMAQT
+466 DVQDVILPMAET

-490 PLAALSKAHPPL
+490 PIAALSKAHPPL
-502 YDYFK
+502 FDYFK

-522 EACKTDCSIYIGDD
+522 EACKTDCTIYIGDD
-536 GNLLSHDADNCT
+536 GNLLSHDPDNCT

-564 IRNIDHPSF
+564 IRAIDHPAF
-573 TVRAVSLLYPVNTRL
+573 RVREISLLYPVKTRL
-588 RQAMRDFFAACD
+588 RQAMQDFFAACD
-600 AACADGANILIL
+600 AELVLQGDAEHVAAPIRRHMAADCRRYKGDAEHVAAPIRRHMAADCRRYKGDAACGEGANILIL
-612 SDRGVDAGH
+612 SDRGVDAEH

-676 AHAVIREH
+676 AHALIREN
-684 LDGEAIQKYNKA
+684 LSEAAVENYDKA

-731 VDQYFTNTPCS
+731 VDQFFTNTPVA
-742 LGGRGLH
+742 LGGKGLH
-749 DVESD
+749 DVEAD
-754 SRYHHDQAFRNPL
+754 SRYYHDQAFMQSEAGPSGNPVQN
-767 HAGLASV
+767 GLTSV
-774 GRHKLRTGEG
+774 GRHKLRTGPE

-794 IHLLQQAVWT
+794 IHTLQQAVWT
-804 NDRAKFDEYAKLVEQ
+804 DNRAKFDEYAALVEN
-819 DGPRTIRAS
+819 DCPRTIRAM
-828 LDFNYGVCN
+828 LDFRYEVCT
-837 PVPLDE
+837 PVPLEE
-843 VEPVE
+843 VEPAE
-848 RIVRR
+848 QIVKR
-853 FKTGAMSYGSI
+853 FRTGAMSYGSI
-864 SQEAHECMAKAM
+864 SREAHECMAVAM
-876 NHLGG
+876 NRLGG
-881 KSNSGEGGELPE
+881 RSNSGEGGELPE

-907 SGRFGVTREYLL
+907 SGRFGVTRNYLL
-919 SAREIQIKMAQGAK
+919 SAKEIQIKMAQGAK

-948 VAKTRC
+948 VARTRC

-977 ELIYDLQVACHN
+977 ELIYDLQ
-989 PGLCQ
+989 
-994 ASSAQGAEPRNPGFR
+994 
-1009 ASCANEGAKIT
+1009 CANEDAKVT

-1066 PWEIGLAETHQVLC
+1066 PWEIGLAEAHQVLC

-1107 LGAEEF
+1107 LGAEQF

-1118 PLITMGC
+1118 PLIAMGC

-1166 QQLREI
+1166 MQLREI
-1172 MAWLGARTVNEL
+1172 MAKLGARTVDEL

-1190 LKMKDDAEM
+1190 LKMKDDASTIRKSFREM
-1199 DLSALIGFSRNT
+1199 DLSALIGFARNT
-1211 HFQPESKYDFKLH
+1211 HFQSESRHDFRLH
-1224 ERMDARLVQDYAP
+1224 ERTDARLIQ
-1237 RPRWRGPRESCPSGS
+1237 S
-1252 AERTGASWA
+1252 
-1261 PPGACAFS
+1261 
-1269 PALLDA
+1269 
-1275 IHVQLT
+1275 HVQLT

-1286 FGALLRGER
+1286 FGTLLKGER

-1302 GGQSFGAFLPRGQS
+1302 GGQSFGAFLPKGQS

-1342 DAVWNPGDT
+1342 DAVWNPNDT

-1362 SGHAFIAGMA
+1362 GGYAFIAGMA

-1398 TGGRVVV
+1398 TGGRVAV
-1405 LGPVGANFGAGMS
+1405 LGPVGDNFGAGMS
-1418 GGIAWVLDEEGMLE
+1418 GGIAWVLDAEGTLE
-1432 RRVNGGLVRV
+1432 NRINSGLVRV
-1442 HEVTREQAGELRQ
+1442 HDLTRDQAVELRQ
-1455 LLEMHLE
+1455 LLEMHARHTDSRRAME
-1462 ATGSVKA
+1462 
-1469 EAILAD
+1469 ILAD
-1475 FEAWLPRFKAVISDE
+1475 FEAWLPKFKAVISDE

-1495 SDRRSRTEGA
+1495 KEAKQHG
-1505 SAVEDK
+1505 
-1511 TRPKPAACSSE
+1511 
-1522 DAGRLKGRRD
+1522 

>member
-1 MVDQQYPLYHPELEH
+1 MNVKEDGGMIMRDQQYPLYHEELEH

-28 GRATHRT
+28 GKATHRT
-35 VDQALTIVER
+35 VDQALSIVER

-65 TQLPHEFFTAWARE
+65 TNLPHALFASWAQE
-79 EGISLGKPGDYGVGM
+79 EGISLGQAGDYGVGM

-102 GVSNTCRIFD
+102 GVRNICRIFD
-112 QLAVSEGI
+112 QLASSEGI
-120 PVLGWRDVPCHPAQL
+120 PVLGWRSVPCHPAQL

-147 QCFLKRPTGIASG
+147 QCFLKRPASVAAG
-160 SDFDRRLYVLRRVF
+160 AEFDRRLYVLRRLF

-211 VRYVSQMAMVH
+211 VRYGSQMAMVH

-235 AHPQRMLLHNG
+235 AHPQRCLLHNG

-267 AIMGESMRRVL
+267 AEMGNEMRRVL
-278 PVVDPDGSDSQMLD
+278 PVVVDGGSDSQMLD
-292 NTLEFLAMNGFPL
+292 NTLEFLHMNGLPL
-305 PLAGMVLLPEPWQGE
+305 SLAGMILLPEPWQGSRQ
-320 KDEKPWHDLYRCYA
+320 DTPWRDLYRYYA

-352 SVCASLDRN
+352 VVCASLDRN
-361 GLRPLRCALTDDRR
+361 GLRPLRCALTDDHR

-382 GVLYEENAHIRRRW
+382 GVLFEENAHIVRRW
-396 KLKGGDVLMADLRT
+396 KLKSGEVLEANLRT
-410 GELLESEALKTS
+410 GELLESEVLKTH
-422 YAKQHPYGEWVKQI
+422 YAEMKPYRDWMGHLIK
-436 VRLDD
+436 LGD
-441 LPEAPVNDKI
+441 LPRAQEPKETP
-451 DDVQILCKAFGYAYE
+451 DDAQRTRLCKAFHYTQE
-466 DVQDIILPMAQT
+466 DLQSILLPMAKN
-478 GQEPI
+478 GAEPI

-490 PLAALSKAHPPL
+490 PIAALSKTHPSL
-502 YDYFK
+502 FDYFR

-522 EACKTDCSIYIGDD
+522 EEIKTDCSIYIGDD
-536 GNLLSHDADNCT
+536 GNLLGEGPDNCT

-553 SPVLTEAELQR
+553 SPVLTEEELLR
-564 IRNIDHPSF
+564 IQAMRHPAFS
-573 TVRAVSLLYPVNTRL
+573 VRTVSLLYASSL
-588 RQAMRDFFAACD
+588 SLHQALDAFFAVCDQACRD
-600 AACADGANILIL
+600 HINILIL
-612 SDRGVDAGH
+612 SDRGVDADH

-636 LIHIKKRTK
+636 LIHIKKRTA
-645 VSVILESGEPRDTH
+645 VSVVLESGEPRDVH
-659 QLAMLI
+659 HLAMLI

-676 AHAVIREH
+676 AHDCVKALCESGQIGKTP
-684 LDGEAIQKYNKA
+684 DQAIADYNKA

-731 VDQYFTNTPCS
+731 VETYFTNTPYA
-742 LGGRGLH
+742 LGGTDLNKA
-749 DVESD
+749 EAD
-754 SRYHHDQAFRNPL
+754 SRYHHRAAF
-767 HAGLASV
+767 AGLPGGLPSV
-774 GRHKLRTGEG
+774 GVHKLRSGEG
-784 AEEHLYSPRV
+784 AEEHLYSPET

-804 NDRAKFDEYAKLVEQ
+804 DDAALFDQYAVRVENE
-819 DGPRTIRAS
+819 GPRTIRS
-828 LDFNYGVCN
+828 MLTFDFDACREI
-837 PVPLDE
+837 PLE
-843 VEPVE
+843 QVESAAD
-848 RIVRR
+848 IVKR
-853 FKTGAMSYGSI
+853 FRTGAMSYGSI
-864 SQEAHECMAKAM
+864 SQEAHECMAQAM

-893 RFGTELNSAIKQVA
+893 RYGTALNSAIKQVA
-907 SGRFGVTREYLL
+907 SGRFGVTRNYLL
-919 SAREIQIKMAQGAK
+919 SAQEIQIKMAQGAK

-977 ELIYDLQVACHN
+977 ELIYDLQC
-989 PGLCQ
+989 
-994 ASSAQGAEPRNPGFR
+994 ASER
-1009 ASCANEGAKIT
+1009 AKIT

-1057 MSSVHHAGL
+1057 LSSVHHAGL
-1066 PWEIGLAETHQVLC
+1066 PWEIGLAEAHQVLC

-1086 TVTLETDGKLMSG
+1086 KVTLETDGKLMTG
-1099 HDVAVALL
+1099 HDVMVALL

-1131 HLGTCPFGVATQD
+1131 QLGTCPFGIATQN

-1150 FVGKPEY
+1150 FIGKPEY
-1157 VERFMIFVA
+1157 VERFMLFIA
-1166 QQLREI
+1166 EQLRRI
-1172 MAWLGARTVNEL
+1172 MAKLGARTVNEL

-1190 LKMKDDAEM
+1190 LKMKPDAKM

-1211 HFQPESKYDFKLH
+1211 HFQPEARHDFHLN
-1224 ERMDARLVQDYAP
+1224 ERTDARLFQ
-1237 RPRWRGPRESCPSGS
+1237 S
-1252 AERTGASWA
+1252 
-1261 PPGACAFS
+1261 
-1269 PALLDA
+1269 
-1275 IHVQLT
+1275 HVTLM

-1286 FGALLRGER
+1286 FGTMLKGAQA
-1295 HIQAQGC
+1295 IQAQGC
-1302 GGQSFGAFLPRGQS
+1302 GGQSFGAFLPQGQS
-1316 IALYGVANDYLGKG
+1316 ITLYGVANDYLGKG
-1330 LSGGTL
+1330 LSGGT
-1336 AICPPA
+1336 ISVCPPV
-1342 DAVWNPGDT
+1342 DSIWLQEDT

-1362 SGHAFIAGMA
+1362 SGFAFIAGMA

-1398 TGGRVVV
+1398 TGGRVAV
-1405 LGPVGANFGAGMS
+1405 LGKVGDNFAAGMS
-1418 GGIAWVLDEEGMLE
+1418 GGIAWVLDEDDTLKDRLNTGH
-1432 RRVNGGLVRV
+1432 VRAYP
-1442 HEVTREQAGELRQ
+1442 VTESQAGELKR
-1455 LLEMHLE
+1455 LLMMHE
-1462 ATGSVKA
+1462 KATGSRKVKA
-1469 EAILAD
+1469 VLARFD
-1475 FEAWLPRFKAVISDE
+1475 EMLPLFKTVISDE
-1490 YLNYL
+1490 YL
-1495 SDRRSRTEGA
+1495 SF
-1505 SAVEDK
+1505 
-1511 TRPKPAACSSE
+1511 
-1522 DAGRLKGRRD
+1522 LKGA